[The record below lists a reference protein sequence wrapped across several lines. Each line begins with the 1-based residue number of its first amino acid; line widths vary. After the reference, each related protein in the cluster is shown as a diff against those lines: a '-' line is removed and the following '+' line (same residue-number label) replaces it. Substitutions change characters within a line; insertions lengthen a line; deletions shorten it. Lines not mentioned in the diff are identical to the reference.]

1 MLRATFQRR
10 SVVKFYDSLGP
21 NPRLVRMFML
31 EKGITVPAE
40 QVDIMGGANRRA
52 PYTDKNPAGQ
62 LPALEL
68 DNGLILGETVAI
80 CEYLEDKNPNPP
92 LVGRTPEEKAET
104 RMWTRRIEQKI
115 TGPLADGFRFAEGIA
130 MFKDRMRTLP
140 EAAAGLKAIAQ
151 DGSAWLDGQ
160 LAGKQWV
167 CGNRFSLA
175 DIVLYAV
182 LDFGAGVGQP
192 RNPEHKNLASWFER
206 VGKRPS
212 AEASIHPAAKA
223 GGMRA

>member
-1 MLRATFQRR
+1 M
-10 SVVKFYDSLGP
+10 KFYDSLGP

-31 EKGITVPAE
+31 EKGITIPAE
-40 QVDIMGGANRRA
+40 QVDIMAGANRRP

-62 LPALEL
+62 MPALEL

-80 CEYLEDKNPNPP
+80 CEYLEDKNANPP
-92 LVGRTPEEKAET
+92 LIGRTPEEKAET
-104 RMWTRRIEQKI
+104 RMWTRRVELKI
-115 TGPLADGFRFAEGIA
+115 SNPMVDGFRFAEGLA

-151 DGSAWLDGQ
+151 DGLAWLDAQ
-160 LAGKQWV
+160 VAGKQWI

-175 DIVLYAV
+175 DIVLYAQV
-182 LDFGAGVGQP
+182 DFGRGVGQAL
-192 RNPEHKNLASWFER
+192 NPEHKNVLAWFER

-212 AEASIHPAAKA
+212 AEASLHPVAKA

>member
-1 MLRATFQRR
+1 MKL
-10 SVVKFYDSLGP
+10 YDSLGP
-21 NPRLVRMFML
+21 NPRLVRIFML

-40 QVDIMGGANRRA
+40 QVDILAGANRRA

-68 DNGLILGETVAI
+68 DNGLVLGETVAI

-104 RMWTRRIEQKI
+104 RMWIRRIEHKI
-115 TGPLADGFRFAEGIA
+115 TEPLANGFRFAEGHA

-140 EAAAGLKAIAQ
+140 EAAPGLKAMAQ

-160 LAGKQWV
+160 LAGKQWI
-167 CGNRFSLA
+167 CGDRFTLA

-182 LDFGAGVGQP
+182 LDFGTGVGQP
-192 RNPEHKNLASWFER
+192 RDPANKNLAAWFER

-212 AEASIHPAAKA
+212 AEASIHPAAKTA
-223 GGMRA
+223 GMRA

>member
-1 MLRATFQRR
+1 M
-10 SVVKFYDSLGP
+10 KFYDSLGP

-31 EKGITVPAE
+31 EKGITIPAE

-92 LVGRTPEEKAET
+92 LIGRTPEEKAET
-104 RMWTRRIEQKI
+104 RMWTRRVEHKI
-115 TGPLADGFRFAEGIA
+115 GGPLADGFRFAEGHA

-151 DGSAWLDGQ
+151 DGLTWLDGQ
-160 LAGKQWV
+160 LAGKQWI
-167 CGNRFSLA
+167 CGSRFTLA
-175 DIVLYAV
+175 DIVLYNV

-192 RNPEHKNLASWFER
+192 RNPEHKNVSAWFER

>member
-1 MLRATFQRR
+1 
-10 SVVKFYDSLGP
+10 VKFYDSLGP

-68 DNGLILGETVAI
+68 DNGLVLGETVAI

-104 RMWTRRIEQKI
+104 RMWIRRIEFRI
-115 TGPLADGFRFAEGIA
+115 TEPLANGFRFAEGLG
-130 MFKDRMRTLP
+130 MFKDRLRTIP
-140 EAAAGLKAIAQ
+140 EAAAGLKATAQ
-151 DGSAWLDGQ
+151 DGCTWLDGH
-160 LAGKQWV
+160 LSGKQWI
-167 CGNRFSLA
+167 CGNRFTLA
-175 DIVLYAV
+175 DIVLYAG
-182 LDFGAGVGQP
+182 LDFGATVGQA
-192 RNPEHKNLASWFER
+192 RNPENKNLSAWFER

-212 AEASIHPAAKA
+212 AETSIHPAAKA